1 MKKFFIDSDI
11 DEIIKRTQEILGR
24 FSNKHIVLTGGR
36 GFLGRY
42 LTEIFFRY
50 NKILN
55 KPIKL
60 TVIDNFAVSSELGD
74 VWPNYNNF
82 KFIKSDVSKKI
93 DLGKSSI
100 INKKFL
106 DNKLN

>member
-11 DEIIKRTQEILGR
+11 DEIIKRTQDILDQ

-42 LTEIFFRY
+42 LTEVFFKY
-50 NKILN
+50 NEILA

-60 TVIDNFAVSSELGD
+60 TVIDNLTVSSELGYS
-74 VWPNYNNF
+74 WPNYNNF
-82 KFIKSDVSKKI
+82 KFIKADASKKI
-93 DLGKSSI
+93 YLEKDVDFI
-100 INKKFL
+100 IRYCL
-106 DNKLN
+106 